1 MANPRGRPRKVPLD
15 MSVETAPKEVAF
27 IPKRKK
33 VETGSI
39 YKVGDEVYSCSP
51 NIAEKSFNDSGPQKP
66 QLLKI
71 TDIYKKPANIFLVLE
86 DNNKCLYYEDEKNCA
101 TSLAEAELL
110 YQKQKKLYGGALIGE
125 LIKYVES
132 PELAGQLTKIR
143 KELLGE
149 KD

>member
-101 TSLAEAELL
+101 
-110 YQKQKKLYGGALIGE
+110 IGE